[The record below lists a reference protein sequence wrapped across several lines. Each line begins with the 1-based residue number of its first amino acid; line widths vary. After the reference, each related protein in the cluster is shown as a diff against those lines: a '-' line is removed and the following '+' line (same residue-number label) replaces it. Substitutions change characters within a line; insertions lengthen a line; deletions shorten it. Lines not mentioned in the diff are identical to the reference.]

1 LENLSG
7 AAHTPD
13 IKKADVVT
21 LNVDYK
27 TSALG
32 GSSFMYNFMEE
43 YLLKDT
49 EYTYSFWIKP
59 TNGDTMEH

>member
-1 LENLSG
+1 MNFLYKQTG
-7 AAHTPD
+7 
-13 IKKADVVT
+13 T
-21 LNVDYK
+21 LNVDHK

-59 TNGDTMEH
+59 TNGGIMEH